1 MNRRDPFGYVVGV
14 EGASVRLNLLDAHR
28 GHVAAHSDGI
38 SSVTEIGGLFAV
50 DNGVRLLVLRVRSLS
65 FAEPR
70 EAHTKGV
77 ASTSMK
83 GEPLRHLEATVVG
96 TVSRRS
102 GRLSFVPDSLVSPS
116 LGAEAYPLST

>member
-1 MNRRDPFGYVVGV
+1 MKGREPFAYVVTI

-28 GHVAAHSDGI
+28 GQVAAHPDGI

-50 DNGVRLLVLRVRSLS
+50 DGGVRLLVLRVRSLS

-70 EAHTKGV
+70 EAHSKGV
-77 ASTSMK
+77 GSTSSK

-96 TVSRRS
+96 TVHRRANT
-102 GRLSFVPDSLVSPS
+102 LSFVPDSLVS
-116 LGAEAYPLST
+116 